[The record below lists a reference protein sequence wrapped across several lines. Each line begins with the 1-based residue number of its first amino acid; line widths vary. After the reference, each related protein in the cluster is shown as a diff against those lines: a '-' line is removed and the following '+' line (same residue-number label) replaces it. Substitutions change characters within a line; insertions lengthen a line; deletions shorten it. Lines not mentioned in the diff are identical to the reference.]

1 MGSADVQI
9 AIMGAKQDMSDMSAK
24 TREIERL
31 EAEARRA
38 NEQLGRMKKTTDE
51 VRDAFNN
58 SLPSVSSFKRA
69 LASVG
74 GIYVFQKLA
83 SDIVRVRGE
92 MEQMEVAE
100 KPRPT
105 KTEDRK
111 EPSPLM
117 TDGARKYWQR
127 LQQAHFVDADCRL
140 LPDTT
145 RKQAMYIADLF
156 ADKLR
161 LTSKWKPFQDLWG
174 INNLAQEKWEVQQT
188 GTLPSRYYEIDKI
201 FED

>member
-1 MGSADVQI
+1 
-9 AIMGAKQDMSDMSAK
+9 MSEK
-24 TREIERL
+24 KER
-31 EAEARRA
+31 
-38 NEQLGRMKKTTDE
+38 GDIHIT
-51 VRDAFNN
+51 NN
-58 SLPSVSSFKRA
+58 YYAPIGQHIDHVDTIHFSMDGNGTFHFGHV
-69 LASVG
+69 
-74 GIYVFQKLA
+74 
-83 SDIVRVRGE
+83 
-92 MEQMEVAE
+92 EQMEVTE

-105 KTEDRK
+105 KAEDRK